1 MLLDLPDFDSREIG
15 NRTEAERVLELV
27 DLFVWVTDPQKYAD
41 ARLHD
46 DYVAALATHEAVTMV
61 VLNQADRLTDAEVAQ
76 CRADLVRLMERDG
89 VPRATVLAT
98 SVTTGDGLDEL
109 HQRLANA
116 VAGRTMS
123 RARLAGDV
131 RAAAGALTAHVAE
144 GEPAVDAAARAE
156 LLDALARSAG
166 VPTVVEAVERDYRM
180 EAAASTGWP
189 FTRWVQRL
197 RPRPLRRLRL
207 DGRDIRVTD
216 ADVRSVLGRSSLP
229 PPSPAARAAV
239 DLATRRLADRASAA
253 LPHPW
258 ADAVERAA
266 DPPGPA
272 LGDALDRAVVGT
284 SLLARVPIW
293 WRVVGLVQLVLAVA
307 AVVGFLWLA
316 LYVVVGW
323 AQLDQV
329 IGDPPTLGVVPVP
342 LVLFVLG
349 LLGGLLLALVS
360 RWLARV
366 GARRR
371 GRVMDG
377 RLRASID
384 GVAQAEIVQPVE
396 RVLERHAA
404 TRVALQPR
412 RRRLSDAGRRPQA
425 RSCGRR
431 VVHRVAARRCRA
443 PARAPRLGA
452 AAPRDE
458 AGGGRT
464 MNETYVTIRGRLTAD
479 PSART
484 TRTGRAD
491 DEVPP
496 GHLGP
501 PPGAGP
507 AGPVGGHRDELLR
520 RAVLPLARRQH
531 RRVAPPGPPGHRA
544 RQAAHRV
551 VAARGR
557 HHLVRR
563 RDRGGCRGP
572 RPHLRHHRVRP
583 GRHGTTR
590 RAALGAARRRPAR
603 RPGA

>member
-1 MLLDLPDFDSREIG
+1 VSAEQLSAAATALAAAVEAGGAQLPAPERDRADAVVSKVSERTALVGGHTVVALAGATGSGKSSLFNALVGTPVATVGVRRPTTSTPTAAIWGEEPVGDLLDWLGVGTRHLVPSDPASESGGGRRGGPVGSLDGLVLLDLPDFDSREIG

-61 VLNQADRLTDAEVAQ
+61 VLNQSDRLTEAEVAQ

-166 VPTVVEAVERDYRM
+166 VPTVVQAVERDYRM

-229 PPSPAARAAV
+229 PPSPSARAAV
-239 DLATRRLADRASAA
+239 DLATRRLADRASAE

-258 ADAVERAA
+258 ADAVESAA

-293 WRVVGLVQLVLAVA
+293 WRVVGLVQVLLAVA

-329 IGDPPTLGVVPVP
+329 IGDPPTVGVVPVP

-384 GVAQAEIVQPVE
+384 EVAQSEIVQPVE

-404 TRVALQPR
+404 TRVALQ
-412 RRRLSDAGRRPQA
+412 
-425 RSCGRR
+425 
-431 VVHRVAARRCRA
+431 
-443 PARAPRLGA
+443 
-452 AAPRDE
+452 
-458 AGGGRT
+458 
-464 MNETYVTIRGRLTAD
+464 
-479 PSART
+479 
-484 TRTGRAD
+484 
-491 DEVPP
+491 
-496 GHLGP
+496 
-501 PPGAGP
+501 
-507 AGPVGGHRDELLR
+507 
-520 RAVLPLARRQH
+520 
-531 RRVAPPGPPGHRA
+531 
-544 RQAAHRV
+544 
-551 VAARGR
+551 
-557 HHLVRR
+557 
-563 RDRGGCRGP
+563 
-572 RPHLRHHRVRP
+572 
-583 GRHGTTR
+583 
-590 RAALGAARRRPAR
+590 RAADV
-603 RPGA
+603 

>member
-1 MLLDLPDFDSREIG
+1 M
-15 NRTEAERVLELV
+15 
-27 DLFVWVTDPQKYAD
+27 
-41 ARLHD
+41 
-46 DYVAALATHEAVTMV
+46 
-61 VLNQADRLTDAEVAQ
+61 AQ

-131 RAAAGALTAHVAE
+131 RAAAGALTSHVAQ
-144 GEPAVDAAARAE
+144 GEPAVDDAARAE

-166 VPTVVEAVERDYRM
+166 VPTVVQAVERDYRM

-216 ADVRSVLGRSSLP
+216 SDVRSVLGRSSLP
-229 PPSPAARAAV
+229 PPSPATRAAV
-239 DLATRRLADRASAA
+239 DLATRRLADRASAS

-293 WRVVGLVQLVLAVA
+293 WRVVGMAQLLLALAALVGL
-307 AVVGFLWLA
+307 LWLA

-329 IGDPPTLGVVPVP
+329 IGDPPTLGVLPVP
-342 LVLFVLG
+342 LVLFVGG
-349 LLGGLLLALVS
+349 LLAGLLLALVS

-371 GRVMDG
+371 GRVMDA
-377 RLRASID
+377 RLRASI
-384 GVAQAEIVQPVE
+384 GEVAATEIVQPVE

-404 TRVALQPR
+404 TRVALSR
-412 RRRLSDAGRRPQA
+412 
-425 RSCGRR
+425 
-431 VVHRVAARRCRA
+431 
-443 PARAPRLGA
+443 A
-452 AAPRDE
+452 AA
-458 AGGGRT
+458 
-464 MNETYVTIRGRLTAD
+464 V
-479 PSART
+479 
-484 TRTGRAD
+484 
-491 DEVPP
+491 
-496 GHLGP
+496 
-501 PPGAGP
+501 
-507 AGPVGGHRDELLR
+507 
-520 RAVLPLARRQH
+520 
-531 RRVAPPGPPGHRA
+531 
-544 RQAAHRV
+544 
-551 VAARGR
+551 
-557 HHLVRR
+557 
-563 RDRGGCRGP
+563 
-572 RPHLRHHRVRP
+572 
-583 GRHGTTR
+583 
-590 RAALGAARRRPAR
+590 
-603 RPGA
+603 

>member
-1 MLLDLPDFDSREIG
+1 MEAGGEQLPAAERQRADAVVAKVSERTALVGGHTVVALAGATGSGKSSLFNALVGTPVATVGVRRPTTSTPTAAIWGDEPVGDLLDWLGVGARHLVATDPEAEPGGGRRGGPVGSLDGLVLLDLPDFDSREIG
-15 NRTEAERVLELV
+15 HRTEAERVLELV

-61 VLNQADRLTDAEVAQ
+61 VLNQADRLTAAEVAQ

-116 VAGRTMS
+116 VAGRTMT

-131 RAAAGALTAHVAE
+131 RAAAGCAAPGTSPRASRPSTTRPAASCSTPWPAAPACRPWSRPSSATTGWRPPRAPAGRSPGGCSGCVPARCAGCGSTVATC
-144 GEPAVDAAARAE
+144 GSPTPTCAPCSAARPCRRRARPPAPRSTSPPV
-156 LLDALARSAG
+156 DWPTGPARS
-166 VPTVVEAVERDYRM
+166 
-180 EAAASTGWP
+180 
-189 FTRWVQRL
+189 
-197 RPRPLRRLRL
+197 
-207 DGRDIRVTD
+207 
-216 ADVRSVLGRSSLP
+216 
-229 PPSPAARAAV
+229 
-239 DLATRRLADRASAA
+239 

-293 WRVVGLVQLVLAVA
+293 WRVVGLAQLVLAAA

-316 LYVVVGW
+316 LYVIVGW

-342 LVLFVLG
+342 LVLLVVG

-366 GARRR
+366 GGRRR
-371 GRVMDG
+371 GRVMDA

-384 GVAQAEIVQPVE
+384 GVARAEIVQPVE

-404 TRVALQPR
+404 TRLAL
-412 RRRLSDAGRRPQA
+412 S
-425 RSCGRR
+425 
-431 VVHRVAARRCRA
+431 
-443 PARAPRLGA
+443 
-452 AAPRDE
+452 
-458 AGGGRT
+458 
-464 MNETYVTIRGRLTAD
+464 
-479 PSART
+479 
-484 TRTGRAD
+484 
-491 DEVPP
+491 
-496 GHLGP
+496 
-501 PPGAGP
+501 
-507 AGPVGGHRDELLR
+507 
-520 RAVLPLARRQH
+520 
-531 RRVAPPGPPGHRA
+531 
-544 RQAAHRV
+544 
-551 VAARGR
+551 
-557 HHLVRR
+557 
-563 RDRGGCRGP
+563 
-572 RPHLRHHRVRP
+572 
-583 GRHGTTR
+583 
-590 RAALGAARRRPAR
+590 RAADV
-603 RPGA
+603 

>member
-1 MLLDLPDFDSREIG
+1 MGSSRGAVVSAEQLSAAATALASAVEAGGEQLPSAERERARAVVAKVSERTALVGGHTVVALAGATGSGKSSLFNALVGTQVATVGVRRPTTSTATAAIWGDEPVGDLLDWLGVGARHLVPAEPDAVGRGGRHEGPVGSLDGLVLLDLPDFDSREIG
-15 NRTEAERVLELV
+15 HRAEAERVLELV

-46 DYVAALATHEAVTMV
+46 DYVAALSTHEAVTMV
-61 VLNQADRLTDAEVAQ
+61 VLNQADRLTGPEVAQ
-76 CRADLVRLMERDG
+76 CRADLVRLMERDR

-116 VAGRTMS
+116 VAGRTMT

-131 RAAAGALTAHVAE
+131 RAAAGALTDHVAE
-144 GEPAVDAAARAE
+144 GEPVVDDAARAE

-229 PPSPAARAAV
+229 PPSPAARAGV
-239 DLATRRLADRASAA
+239 DLATRRLADSAGAS

-293 WRVVGLVQLVLAVA
+293 WRVVGLAQLVLAVA
-307 AVVGFLWLA
+307 AVAGFLWLA

-329 IGDPPTLGVVPVP
+329 VGDPPTLGVIPLP
-342 LVLFVLG
+342 LVLFVGG

-360 RWLARV
+360 RWMARI
-366 GARRR
+366 GGRRR
-371 GRVMDG
+371 GRVMDA

-384 GVAQAEIVQPVE
+384 GVAHAEIVHPVE

-404 TRVALQPR
+404 TRLAL
-412 RRRLSDAGRRPQA
+412 S
-425 RSCGRR
+425 
-431 VVHRVAARRCRA
+431 
-443 PARAPRLGA
+443 
-452 AAPRDE
+452 
-458 AGGGRT
+458 
-464 MNETYVTIRGRLTAD
+464 
-479 PSART
+479 
-484 TRTGRAD
+484 
-491 DEVPP
+491 
-496 GHLGP
+496 
-501 PPGAGP
+501 
-507 AGPVGGHRDELLR
+507 
-520 RAVLPLARRQH
+520 
-531 RRVAPPGPPGHRA
+531 
-544 RQAAHRV
+544 
-551 VAARGR
+551 
-557 HHLVRR
+557 
-563 RDRGGCRGP
+563 
-572 RPHLRHHRVRP
+572 
-583 GRHGTTR
+583 
-590 RAALGAARRRPAR
+590 RAADV
-603 RPGA
+603 

>member
-1 MLLDLPDFDSREIG
+1 MGSSRGAVVSAEQLSAAAAALAAAVEAGGEQLPAPERERADAVVAKVSERTALVGGHTVVALAGATGSGKSSLFNVLVGSPVATVGVRRPTTSTPTAAIWGEEPVGDLLDWLGVGTRHLVPSETVDGGGGGRRGGPVGSLDGLVLLDLPDFDSREIG

-61 VLNQADRLTDAEVAQ
+61 VLNQADRLTEAEVAQ

-131 RAAAGALTAHVAE
+131 RAAAGALTSHVAE
-144 GEPAVDAAARAE
+144 GEPAVDAAAQAE

-166 VPTVVEAVERDYRM
+166 VPTVVQAVERDYRM

-239 DLATRRLADRASAA
+239 DLATRRLADRAGAE

-293 WRVVGLVQLVLAVA
+293 WRVVGLVQVVLAVA
-307 AVVGFLWLA
+307 ALVGFLWLA

-349 LLGGLLLALVS
+349 LLGGLLLALVA

-384 GVAQAEIVQPVE
+384 GVAQSEIVQPVQ

-404 TRVALQPR
+404 TRVALQ
-412 RRRLSDAGRRPQA
+412 
-425 RSCGRR
+425 
-431 VVHRVAARRCRA
+431 
-443 PARAPRLGA
+443 
-452 AAPRDE
+452 
-458 AGGGRT
+458 
-464 MNETYVTIRGRLTAD
+464 
-479 PSART
+479 
-484 TRTGRAD
+484 
-491 DEVPP
+491 
-496 GHLGP
+496 
-501 PPGAGP
+501 
-507 AGPVGGHRDELLR
+507 
-520 RAVLPLARRQH
+520 
-531 RRVAPPGPPGHRA
+531 
-544 RQAAHRV
+544 
-551 VAARGR
+551 
-557 HHLVRR
+557 
-563 RDRGGCRGP
+563 
-572 RPHLRHHRVRP
+572 
-583 GRHGTTR
+583 
-590 RAALGAARRRPAR
+590 RAADV
-603 RPGA
+603 

>member
-1 MLLDLPDFDSREIG
+1 MGSARGAVVSAEQLAAAATSLAAAVEAGGSQLPAPERERADAVVAKVSERTALVGGHTVVALAGATGSGKSSLFNALVGSAVATVGVRRPTTSTSTAAIWGEEPVGDLLDWLGVGTRHLVPPDPASGGGSSGRGGSVGSLDGLVLLDLPDFDSREVG
-15 NRTEAERVLELV
+15 NRAEAERVLELV

-61 VLNQADRLTDAEVAQ
+61 VLNQSDRLTEAEVAQ

-109 HQRLANA
+109 RQRLANA
-116 VAGRTMS
+116 VAGRTMT

-144 GEPAVDAAARAE
+144 GEPVVDDDARTE

-166 VPTVVEAVERDYRM
+166 VPTVVQAVERDYRM
-180 EAAASTGWP
+180 EAASSTGWP

-207 DGRDIRVTD
+207 DGRDIRVSD

-239 DLATRRLADRASAA
+239 DLATRRLADRASTS

-293 WRVVGLVQLVLAVA
+293 WRVVGLAQLVLALA
-307 AVVGFLWLA
+307 ALAGLAWLA

-329 IGDPPTLGVVPVP
+329 VGDPPTLGVVPVP
-342 LVLFVLG
+342 LLLFVG
-349 LLGGLLLALVS
+349 GVLLGLLLALVS
-360 RWLARV
+360 RWMARI
-366 GARRR
+366 GGRRR
-371 GRVMDG
+371 GRVMDA
-377 RLRASID
+377 RLRRSID
-384 GVAQAEIVQPVE
+384 AVATAEITEPVE

-404 TRVALQPR
+404 TRLA
-412 RRRLSDAGRRPQA
+412 
-425 RSCGRR
+425 
-431 VVHRVAARRCRA
+431 
-443 PARAPRLGA
+443 
-452 AAPRDE
+452 
-458 AGGGRT
+458 
-464 MNETYVTIRGRLTAD
+464 
-479 PSART
+479 
-484 TRTGRAD
+484 
-491 DEVPP
+491 
-496 GHLGP
+496 
-501 PPGAGP
+501 
-507 AGPVGGHRDELLR
+507 LR
-520 RAVLPLARRQH
+520 RAADV
-531 RRVAPPGPPGHRA
+531 
-544 RQAAHRV
+544 
-551 VAARGR
+551 
-557 HHLVRR
+557 
-563 RDRGGCRGP
+563 
-572 RPHLRHHRVRP
+572 
-583 GRHGTTR
+583 
-590 RAALGAARRRPAR
+590 
-603 RPGA
+603 

>member
-1 MLLDLPDFDSREIG
+1 MGSARGAVVSAEQLAAAATALAAAVDAGGSQLPAPERERADAVVAKVSERTALVGGHTVVALAGATGSGKSSLFNALVGAPVATVGVRRPTTSTSTAAIWGEEPVGDLLDWLGVGTRHLAPADAAPGGAAGGAAGGGAGSVGSLDGLVLLDLPDFDSREVG
-15 NRTEAERVLELV
+15 NRAEAERVLELV

-46 DYVAALATHEAVTMV
+46 DYVAALTTHEAVTMV
-61 VLNQADRLTDAEVAQ
+61 VLNQADRLTPGEVTQ

-109 HQRLANA
+109 RQRLANA
-116 VAGRTMS
+116 VAGRTMT

-131 RAAAGALTAHVAE
+131 RAAAGALTGHVAE
-144 GEPAVDAAARAE
+144 GEPVVDDAARTE

-166 VPTVVEAVERDYRM
+166 VPTVVQAVERDYRM

-189 FTRWVQRL
+189 FTRWVHRL

-239 DLATRRLADRASAA
+239 DLATRRLADRASTS

-293 WRVVGLVQLVLAVA
+293 WRVVGLAQLVLALA
-307 AVVGFLWLA
+307 AVAGFLWLA

-329 IGDPPTLGVVPVP
+329 IGDPPTLGFVPVP
-342 LVLFVLG
+342 LLLFVGG
-349 LLGGLLLALVS
+349 LLLGLLLALVS
-360 RWLARV
+360 RWMARI
-366 GARRR
+366 GGRRR
-371 GRVMDG
+371 GRVMDA
-377 RLRASID
+377 RLRRSID
-384 GVAQAEIVQPVE
+384 AVARAEITEPVE

-404 TRVALQPR
+404 TRVAL
-412 RRRLSDAGRRPQA
+412 
-425 RSCGRR
+425 
-431 VVHRVAARRCRA
+431 
-443 PARAPRLGA
+443 
-452 AAPRDE
+452 
-458 AGGGRT
+458 
-464 MNETYVTIRGRLTAD
+464 
-479 PSART
+479 
-484 TRTGRAD
+484 
-491 DEVPP
+491 
-496 GHLGP
+496 
-501 PPGAGP
+501 
-507 AGPVGGHRDELLR
+507 
-520 RAVLPLARRQH
+520 
-531 RRVAPPGPPGHRA
+531 
-544 RQAAHRV
+544 
-551 VAARGR
+551 
-557 HHLVRR
+557 
-563 RDRGGCRGP
+563 
-572 RPHLRHHRVRP
+572 
-583 GRHGTTR
+583 R
-590 RAALGAARRRPAR
+590 RAADV
-603 RPGA
+603 

>member
-1 MLLDLPDFDSREIG
+1 MGSSRGAVVSAEQLAAAATALASAVEAGGEQLPLAERQRADAVVAKVTERTALVGGHTVVALAGATGSGKSSLFNALVGTPVATVGVRRPTTSTPTAAIWGDEPVGDLLDWLGVGARHLVATESQADSRAGRRGGPVGSLDGLVLLDLPDFDSRETG

-46 DYVAALATHEAVTMV
+46 DYVAALTTHEAVTMV
-61 VLNQADRLTDAEVAQ
+61 VLNQSDRLSEAEVAQ

-98 SVTTGDGLDEL
+98 SVTAGDGLDEL
-109 HQRLANA
+109 FQRLANA
-116 VAGRTMS
+116 VAGRTMT
-123 RARLAGDV
+123 RARLAGDI
-131 RAAAGALTAHVAE
+131 RAAAGALTGHVAE
-144 GEPAVDAAARAE
+144 GEPVVDDDARTE

-207 DGRDIRVTD
+207 DGRDVRVTD

-229 PPSPAARAAV
+229 APSPAARAAV

-293 WRVVGLVQLVLAVA
+293 WRVVGLAQVVLAVA
-307 AVVGFLWLA
+307 ALAGFLWLA

-329 IGDPPTLGVVPVP
+329 IGDPPTLGIVPVP
-342 LVLFVLG
+342 LVLFVVG

-366 GARRR
+366 GGRRR
-371 GRVMDG
+371 GRVMDA

-384 GVAQAEIVQPVE
+384 GVAAAEIVQPVE
-396 RVLERHAA
+396 RVLERHAS
-404 TRVALQPR
+404 TRLAL
-412 RRRLSDAGRRPQA
+412 S
-425 RSCGRR
+425 
-431 VVHRVAARRCRA
+431 
-443 PARAPRLGA
+443 
-452 AAPRDE
+452 
-458 AGGGRT
+458 
-464 MNETYVTIRGRLTAD
+464 
-479 PSART
+479 
-484 TRTGRAD
+484 
-491 DEVPP
+491 
-496 GHLGP
+496 
-501 PPGAGP
+501 
-507 AGPVGGHRDELLR
+507 
-520 RAVLPLARRQH
+520 
-531 RRVAPPGPPGHRA
+531 
-544 RQAAHRV
+544 
-551 VAARGR
+551 
-557 HHLVRR
+557 
-563 RDRGGCRGP
+563 
-572 RPHLRHHRVRP
+572 
-583 GRHGTTR
+583 
-590 RAALGAARRRPAR
+590 RAADV
-603 RPGA
+603 

>member
-1 MLLDLPDFDSREIG
+1 MRRPTTSTPTAAIWGEEPVGDLLDWLGVGTRHLVPADPADGSGGGRRGGPVGSLDGLVLLDLPDFDSREIG

-61 VLNQADRLTDAEVAQ
+61 VLNQADRLTEAEVAQ

-239 DLATRRLADRASAA
+239 DLATRRLADRASAE

-293 WRVVGLVQLVLAVA
+293 WRVVGLVQVVLAVA

-329 IGDPPTLGVVPVP
+329 IGDPPTIGVVPVP

-384 GVAQAEIVQPVE
+384 GVAQSEIVQPVE

-404 TRVALQPR
+404 TRVALQRAGRRLSR
-412 RRRLSDAGRRPQA
+412 RRRLSSTGGSAGGRRPQGRA
-425 RSCGRR
+425 RTLSW
-431 VVHRVAARRCRA
+431 HRPAALRLA
-443 PARAPRLGA
+443 P

-458 AGGGRT
+458 AGGG
-464 MNETYVTIRGRLTAD
+464 
-479 PSART
+479 
-484 TRTGRAD
+484 
-491 DEVPP
+491 
-496 GHLGP
+496 
-501 PPGAGP
+501 
-507 AGPVGGHRDELLR
+507 
-520 RAVLPLARRQH
+520 
-531 RRVAPPGPPGHRA
+531 AP
-544 RQAAHRV
+544 
-551 VAARGR
+551 
-557 HHLVRR
+557 
-563 RDRGGCRGP
+563 
-572 RPHLRHHRVRP
+572 
-583 GRHGTTR
+583 
-590 RAALGAARRRPAR
+590 
-603 RPGA
+603 